1 MGEFAAAAAGLFS
14 VGHCQP
20 LFCPGSGMC
29 FGPENVVCKPIR
41 KQERI
46 CRAKAVLKSK
56 KTMQQREPLNF
67 YFRYT
72 FDAPLNESPAASF
85 DQYLEDE
92 HRVFKAIFPD
102 TAKTQTKEEEWRI
115 HMPAMQVLFLS
126 VYLALYVKLRCKS
139 MGKDY
144 PPHVPH
150 HISKILELDVTRW
163 EIRGI
168 AGYDPSDINLSVKG
182 TIFSDRQGTQ
192 SWLRNI
198 FDINLSFIVPPLL
211 AWVPDNTMQS
221 ITESL
226 VKTVMANLK
235 SNAMLLAVADYEKFK
250 KEKLKTAV
258 NSKKLRGS

>member
-1 MGEFAAAAAGLFS
+1 MGEFAAAGALLS

-20 LFCPGSGMC
+20 SFCPGRGMC
-29 FGPENVVCKPIR
+29 FGPENVKGKPI
-41 KQERI
+41 KNQERI
-46 CRAKAVLKSK
+46 FRAEAVLKSK
-56 KTMQQREPLNF
+56 KTKQHREPLTF

-72 FDAPLNESPAASF
+72 FDAPLNESPATMMADRKSNALLLAVA
-85 DQYLEDE
+85 DYEKLKKE
-92 HRVFKAIFPD
+92 KLK
-102 TAKTQTKEEEWRI
+102 TAEEWRI

-150 HISKILELDVTRW
+150 HISKIIELDIARW

-168 AGYDPSDINLSVKG
+168 AGYDPSDINLNVTG
-182 TIFSDRQGTQ
+182 TIFADRQGTQ

-211 AWVPDNTMQS
+211 AWVPDNAMRS

-226 VKTVMANLK
+226 VKTVMTDLK
-235 SNAMLLAVADYEKFK
+235 SNAILLAVVDYEKFK

-258 NSKKLRGS
+258 

>member
-1 MGEFAAAAAGLFS
+1 MGEFAAAADLYS

-20 LFCPGSGMC
+20 SFCPGRGMC
-29 FGPENVVCKPIR
+29 FRTENVKGKPIK

-46 CRAKAVLKSK
+46 FRAEAVLKLK
-56 KTMQQREPLNF
+56 KTKQHREPLTF

-72 FDAPLNESPAASF
+72 FDAPLNESPAASV
-85 DQYLEDE
+85 DQYLDDE
-92 HRVFKAIFPD
+92 HSVINVIFPD
-102 TAKTQTKEEEWRI
+102 TAKTQTNKEEWRI

-150 HISKILELDVTRW
+150 HISKILELDITIG

-168 AGYDPSDINLSVKG
+168 AGYDSCDVNLNIKG

-198 FDINLSFIVPPLL
+198 FDVNLSFIIPPLL
-211 AWVPDNTMQS
+211 AWVPDNVMRN

-226 VKTVMANLK
+226 VKTMMADRK
-235 SNAMLLAVADYEKFK
+235 SNALLLAVADYEKFK

>member
-1 MGEFAAAAAGLFS
+1 MGELAADAGLFS

-20 LFCPGSGMC
+20 SFCPGRGMC
-29 FGPENVVCKPIR
+29 FGPQNVKGKPIK

-46 CRAKAVLKSK
+46 FRAEAMLKLK
-56 KTMQQREPLNF
+56 KTKQHREPLTF

-72 FDAPLNESPAASF
+72 FGAPLSESPAASF
-85 DQYLEDE
+85 DQYLDDE
-92 HRVFKAIFPD
+92 HRVVKAIFPD
-102 TAKTQTKEEEWRI
+102 TAKTQTNKEEWRI
-115 HMPAMQVLFLS
+115 YMPAMQVLFLS
-126 VYLALYVKLRCKS
+126 VYLALYVKLRGKS

-150 HISKILELDVTRW
+150 HISKILELDITRW

-168 AGYDPSDINLSVKG
+168 AGYDPSDINLNIKG
-182 TIFSDRQGTQ
+182 IIFSDRQGTQ
-192 SWLRNI
+192 SWLKNI

-211 AWVPDNTMQS
+211 TWVPDNVMRS

-226 VKTVMANLK
+226 VKTVMADLK
-235 SNAMLLAVADYEKFK
+235 SNAMLLAITDYEKFK
-250 KEKLKTAV
+250 KEKLETAV

>member
-1 MGEFAAAAAGLFS
+1 MGEFAAAAAGLFY

-20 LFCPGSGMC
+20 SFCPGRGMC
-29 FGPENVVCKPIR
+29 FGPENVKGKPIK
-41 KQERI
+41 KQGRI
-46 CRAKAVLKSK
+46 FRAEAVLKLK
-56 KTMQQREPLNF
+56 KTKQHREPLTF

-85 DQYLEDE
+85 DQYLDDE
-92 HRVFKAIFPD
+92 HRVIKAIFPD
-102 TAKTQTKEEEWRI
+102 TAKTQANEEEWRI

-150 HISKILELDVTRW
+150 HISKILELDIVS
-163 EIRGI
+163 I
-168 AGYDPSDINLSVKG
+168 AGYDPSDINLNIKG

-192 SWLRNI
+192 RWPRNI

-211 AWVPDNTMQS
+211 AWVPDNAMRS

-226 VKTVMANLK
+226 IKTVMADLK
-235 SNAMLLAVADYEKFK
+235 SNAILLAVADYEKFK

-258 NSKKLRGS
+258 

>member
-1 MGEFAAAAAGLFS
+1 MGEFAAAAGLFS

-20 LFCPGSGMC
+20 LFFPGSGMS
-29 FGPENVVCKPIR
+29 FGPENIVCKPIR

-46 CRAKAVLKSK
+46 CRAKAVRCSGGEGE
-56 KTMQQREPLNF
+56 QRMDETSHEQPW
-67 YFRYT
+67 RQ
-72 FDAPLNESPAASF
+72 ASF
-85 DQYLEDE
+85 DQYLDDE
-92 HRVFKAIFPD
+92 HRVVKAIFPD
-102 TAKTQTKEEEWRI
+102 TAKTQTNKEEWRI

-150 HISKILELDVTRW
+150 HISKILELDITRW

-168 AGYDPSDINLSVKG
+168 AGYDPSDVNLSIKG
-182 TIFSDRQGTQ
+182 IIFSDRQGTK
-192 SWLRNI
+192 SWLKNI

-211 AWVPDNTMQS
+211 TWVPDNVMRS
-221 ITESL
+221 ITES
-226 VKTVMANLK
+226 ADLK
-235 SNAMLLAVADYEKFK
+235 SNAMLLAITDYEKFK
-250 KEKLKTAV
+250 KEKLETAV

>member
-1 MGEFAAAAAGLFS
+1 MILKLSSSVIWSRKMGEFAAAAGLFS

-20 LFCPGSGMC
+20 LFFPGSGMC
-29 FGPENVVCKPIR
+29 FGPENIVCKPIR
-41 KQERI
+41 KQESI

-56 KTMQQREPLNF
+56 KTMQHREPLNF

-72 FDAPLNESPAASF
+72 FDAPLNESPAVLYSSLSLSLSLSLSNKRTITHRSKLLHNLQASF
-85 DQYLEDE
+85 DQYLDDK
-92 HRVFKAIFPD
+92 HRVFKAIFLD

-168 AGYDPSDINLSVKG
+168 AGYDPSGVNLSVKG
-182 TIFSDRQGTQ
+182 IIFSDRQGTQ
-192 SWLRNI
+192 SWFRNI
-198 FDINLSFIVPPLL
+198 FDINLSFIVPPLF
-211 AWVPDNTMQS
+211 AWVPDN
-221 ITESL
+221 
-226 VKTVMANLK
+226 VM
-235 SNAMLLAVADYEKFK
+235 
-250 KEKLKTAV
+250 
-258 NSKKLRGS
+258 

>member
-102 TAKTQTKEEEWRI
+102 TAKTQTKEVPNIIQIRLI
-115 HMPAMQVLFLS
+115 FPQLS
-126 VYLALYVKLRCKS
+126 KKHSL
-139 MGKDY
+139 
-144 PPHVPH
+144 
-150 HISKILELDVTRW
+150 
-163 EIRGI
+163 
-168 AGYDPSDINLSVKG
+168 
-182 TIFSDRQGTQ
+182 
-192 SWLRNI
+192 NI
-198 FDINLSFIVPPLL
+198 WWQTSCLKVHF
-211 AWVPDNTMQS
+211 PD
-221 ITESL
+221 
-226 VKTVMANLK
+226 LK
-235 SNAMLLAVADYEKFK
+235 FFK
-250 KEKLKTAV
+250 KQHIRT
-258 NSKKLRGS
+258 N

>member
-1 MGEFAAAAAGLFS
+1 MGEFAAAGGGLFS

-20 LFCPGSGMC
+20 SFCPGRGMC
-29 FGPENVVCKPIR
+29 FGPENVKGKPIK

-46 CRAKAVLKSK
+46 FRDEAVLKSK
-56 KTMQQREPLNF
+56 KTKQHREPLTF

-85 DQYLEDE
+85 DQYLDDE
-92 HRVFKAIFPD
+92 HRVINVIFPD
-102 TAKTQTKEEEWRI
+102 TAKTQTNKTI
-115 HMPAMQVLFLS
+115 
-126 VYLALYVKLRCKS
+126 
-139 MGKDY
+139 G
-144 PPHVPH
+144 
-150 HISKILELDVTRW
+150 

-168 AGYDPSDINLSVKG
+168 AGYDSSDFNLSIKG

-192 SWLRNI
+192 SWLKNI

-211 AWVPDNTMQS
+211 AWVPNNVMRN

-226 VKTVMANLK
+226 GNTMMADRK
-235 SNAMLLAVADYEKFK
+235 SNALLLAVADYEKFK

-258 NSKKLRGS
+258 NSKKLRGG